1 MHFIYHFFLEL
12 RPTELYLNRLFI
24 EKHATKWRNIGL
36 ELSITSAALDIID
49 EDYPTKIKERCK
61 AMLKV
66 WLQKDPE
73 ASWEKLFCAV
83 EATDA
88 TDKSYQSAG
97 VGKGKYQQITN
108 KYS

>member
-1 MHFIYHFFLEL
+1 M
-12 RPTELYLNRLFI
+12 NRLFI
-24 EKHATKWRNIGL
+24 EKHATKWRSIGL

-66 WLQKDPE
+66 WLQRDPE

-83 EATDA
+83 EGTDE
-88 TDKSYQSAG
+88 SYQSAS
-97 VGKGKYQQITN
+97 VEKGEVLIPNYIA
-108 KYS
+108 